1 MLEVVLAT
9 RNRGKIREI
18 EIFLKDENIRVLSLN
33 DFPEATEVDEEGETF
48 RDNALRK
55 ARYAARLTQKLAVA
69 DDSGLEVDALD
80 GDPGVFSA
88 RFAGEKAT
96 DDEKND
102 KLLHALKEV
111 APEKRG
117 ASFRCVLAL
126 VEPSGE
132 HTVIEEA
139 CRGVILSEKRGRRGF
154 GYDPLFFYPPYDR
167 TFAELT
173 GAEKNRVSHR
183 GKALRKLREVL
194 REMDQGE
201 GAG

>member
-18 EIFLKDENIRVLSLN
+18 EAFLKNENIHVLSLN
-33 DFPEATEVDEEGETF
+33 DFPEVLHVDEEGKTF

-55 ARYAARLTQKLAVA
+55 ARYAARLTQKLAIA

-80 GDPGVFSA
+80 GHPGVFSA

-96 DDEKND
+96 DPQNND
-102 KLLHALKEV
+102 KLLHALRDV
-111 APEKRG
+111 PSEKRG
-117 ASFRCVLAL
+117 ASFRCVLVL

-132 HTVIEEA
+132 DTVIEEE
-139 CRGVILSEKRGRRGF
+139 CRGVILSKKRGQRGF

-183 GKALRKLREVL
+183 GKALRRLREVL
-194 REMDQGE
+194 RQMAQGR
-201 GAG
+201 GSG